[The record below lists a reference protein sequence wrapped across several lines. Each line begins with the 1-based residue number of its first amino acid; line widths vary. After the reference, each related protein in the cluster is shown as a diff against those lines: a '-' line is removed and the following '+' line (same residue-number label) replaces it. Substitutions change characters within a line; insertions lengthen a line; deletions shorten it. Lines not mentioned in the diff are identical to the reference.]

1 MLELHG
7 QMMKRKDKALKV
19 TMVDVKLAR
28 YDTFFQKHTLL
39 KFETVDREEE
49 D

>member
-1 MLELHG
+1 
-7 QMMKRKDKALKV
+7 MMKKKCKALKV
-19 TMVDVKLAR
+19 TMVDVKLAK

-39 KFETVDREEE
+39 KFETINREEE